1 VRPSVKVKTTMTRKL
16 DDTGVTSRRTV
27 KKKPCDA
34 AKRIRLSAVASV
46 APGPN
51 VVISQ
56 KLDEKNLNVSV
67 RGHFYEKASSRRN
80 RHRVAL
86 LASGSANE
94 AVPLALLRRR
104 SSSSAERCPSAN
116 RVLVVAPQFEEDPNL
131 QAVKGKP
138 VSFKGRSHL
147 AGLAQQKARMK
158 MKTKGR

>member
-34 AKRIRLSAVASV
+34 AKRIRLSSVASV

-56 KLDEKNLNVSV
+56 KLDEKNLNVPV

-116 RVLVVAPQFEEDPNL
+116 RVLVAPQFEEDPNL

-138 VSFKGRSHL
+138 VSLKGRSHL
-147 AGLAQQKARMK
+147 AGIAQQKSWMK